1 MGATGHELAIVTML
15 SLVVRRKAF
24 ADSRG
29 RAGPP
34 VLQDI
39 ELTVRAGEFLCILG
53 PSGCGKTTL
62 LNIIAGLDRDFD
74 GKLSIAGSGDSEA
87 SGRESPKIGYVFQ
100 NPTLLPWRTVI
111 ENLRIVMNRDQI
123 ARNLAE
129 TLLDAMG
136 LIDCRNAYPKNL
148 SLGMSRRVALARA
161 FAVEPDLLLMD
172 EPFVSLDEDTTATL
186 QDLLLDLWEARSPTI
201 VFVTHDSRESIRLAQ
216 RIIILSR
223 GPGRIL
229 ADQPIQLSQAQRND
243 PAAIEAVREQLLTMR
258 RNLA

>member
-1 MGATGHELAIVTML
+1 ML

-24 ADSRG
+24 DDAQG
-29 RAGPP
+29 RAGPA
-34 VLQDI
+34 VLQNI
-39 ELTVRAGEFLCILG
+39 ELTVRSGEFLCILG

-74 GKLSIAGSGDSEA
+74 GELTIARPGNSEA
-87 SGRESPKIGYVFQ
+87 SNSGSLNIGYVFQ
-100 NPTLLPWRTVI
+100 IPTLLPWRTVL

-136 LIDCRNAYPKNL
+136 LIEYRDAYPGTL

-161 FAVEPDLLLMD
+161 FAVEPDVLLMD
-172 EPFVSLDEDTTATL
+172 EPFVSLDEDTAANL
-186 QDLLLDLWEARSPTI
+186 QDLLLELWNARNPTI
-201 VFVTHDSRESIRLAQ
+201 IFVTHDSRESIRLAQ

-223 GPGRIL
+223 GPSRIL
-229 ADQPIQLSQAQRND
+229 TDQPIQLSQAQRND
-243 PAAIEAVREQLLTMR
+243 PAAVEAVRERLLAMR
-258 RNLA
+258 RSPT

>member
-1 MGATGHELAIVTML
+1 ML

-24 ADSRG
+24 DDAQG

-39 ELTVRAGEFLCILG
+39 DLTVRPGQFLCILG

-74 GKLSIAGSGDSEA
+74 GELEIARSGDSDA
-87 SGRESPKIGYVFQ
+87 SGRGSPKIGYVFQ
-100 NPTLLPWRTVI
+100 SPTLLPWRTVL

-129 TLLDAMG
+129 TLLDDMG
-136 LIDCRNAYPKNL
+136 LIEYRDAYPRNL
-148 SLGMSRRVALARA
+148 SLGMSRRVSVARA

-172 EPFVSLDEDTTATL
+172 EPFVSLDEDTAANL
-186 QDLLLDLWEARSPTI
+186 QNLLLELWEARNPTI
-201 VFVTHDSRESIRLAQ
+201 IFVTHDSREAIRLAQ
-216 RIIILSR
+216 RILIMSR

-229 ADQPIQLSQAQRND
+229 ADQPNQLSSAQRAD
-243 PAAIEAVREQLLTMR
+243 PATVEASREQLLTMR
-258 RNLA
+258 RDPQIFPSGGVP

>member
-1 MGATGHELAIVTML
+1 MSQPIIEVKQATKTYYRGGEA
-15 SLVVRRKAF
+15 LVVLDRLDLEMEEGHFYA
-24 ADSRG
+24 
-29 RAGPP
+29 
-34 VLQDI
+34 LM
-39 ELTVRAGEFLCILG
+39 G
-53 PSGCGKTTL
+53 PSGSGKTTL

-74 GKLSIAGSGDSEA
+74 GELEIARSRDSGALDR
-87 SGRESPKIGYVFQ
+87 GRPKIGYVFQ
-100 NPTLLPWRTVI
+100 SPTLFPWRTVL

-136 LIDCRNAYPKNL
+136 LIDCRDAYPKNL

-161 FAVEPDLLLMD
+161 FAVEPNLLLMD
-172 EPFVSLDEDTTATL
+172 EPFVSLDEEATAIL

-223 GPGRIL
+223 GPSRIL
-229 ADQPIQLSQAQRND
+229 ADQPIRLSQAQRND